1 MYLVPIPPNSFLAKV
16 LSSMAVPPPTPP
28 SPPRDV
34 PRRSERSWFYV
45 RQASSA
51 RAAFELSGIGAIEPV
66 GFAATAVSVPRA
78 NDVCAPGFSGT
89 RCDRPFCNGIVDVTA
104 GGAVSGVIRSQP
116 AGAGAYAPWAQC
128 GWRVPR
134 GDASRVT
141 LTFRE
146 LGLDAMFDK
155 VKVFR
160 GGPPDSIGWTAR
172 ARFAGDT
179 TASALTAHGPFTSAL
194 DPDFAYQFTGTR
206 LPGAP
211 ITVEDDVFIS
221 FESDGLANAPRNG
234 GPAGFEIHWSI
245 EGRGALCPEASCG
258 HGTCVEGKCVC
269 EPGYYGDTCAFDHC
283 LSEEFLGPPPTEAG
297 RLLGPA
303 PAGRIVSSCAT
314 RSRTPS
320 AASRTSRR
328 RSPR

>member
-1 MYLVPIPPNSFLAKV
+1 M
-16 LSSMAVPPPTPP
+16 
-28 SPPRDV
+28 
-34 PRRSERSWFYV
+34 
-45 RQASSA
+45 
-51 RAAFELSGIGAIEPV
+51 
-66 GFAATAVSVPRA
+66 
-78 NDVCAPGFSGT
+78 
-89 RCDRPFCNGIVDVTA
+89 TA
-104 GGAVSGVIRSQP
+104 GGATSGVIRSQP
-116 AGAGAYAPWAQC
+116 AGAEAYAPWAQC

-211 ITVEDDVFIS
+211 ITVDAVAEH
-221 FESDGLANAPRNG
+221 
-234 GPAGFEIHWSI
+234 AGAAVAEII
-245 EGRGALCPEASCG
+245 KGRVVRLDRA
-258 HGTCVEGKCVC
+258 V
-269 EPGYYGDTCAFDHC
+269 D
-283 LSEEFLGPPPTEAG
+283 AG
-297 RLLGPA
+297 RHGRRLGA
-303 PAGRIVSSCAT
+303 DVSRVIT
-314 RSRTPS
+314 IIL
-320 AASRTSRR
+320 SRR
-328 RSPR
+328 PIVLSTFLSSG